1 MAEQQPAY
9 ADFEDY
15 RYMQRIVVV
24 VRWFLLASW
33 LIVNHY
39 RATWVVSI
47 LYVDLIGVG
56 VVILNVWLH
65 LRLRRGRPVSRR
77 FAIGMSI
84 ADIVAITV
92 GIAVTNRFDNIF
104 FVIYYP
110 ALVGLALVVSS
121 IRFSVFLVSLTAAA
135 YSLVSLLLHPGID
148 TGMAEERDLAI
159 RITGM
164 FAIVLAANLVIRIE
178 RSRRLEAVEA
188 ERERSAENLRLQKI
202 AQDAEFAAAEQRFT
216 IRREIHDGL
225 VQSLYA
231 LTLQLAST
239 ATEAQRTAPSH
250 ISDRISKLVP
260 LSRQSLLEARHY
272 LHDLNPMLAGEG
284 ELSEVMENLCT
295 EFESITEIPVELV
308 VSGSPLQVPDG
319 TEAQLCRILQEA
331 LANVL
336 RHSGAKRVDVRL
348 SYGEAS
354 VTVRISDDGR
364 GFSVGDTH
372 RGFGLE
378 SITTRTHELG
388 GTAEIVSGNGNGT
401 KVEVTVPVAIP
412 VRGSDEG

>member
-24 VRWFLLASW
+24 VRWFVIVSW
-33 LIVNHY
+33 LAVNHY
-39 RATWVVSI
+39 RVDWDVTL
-47 LYVDLIGVG
+47 LYVDLIGLG
-56 VVILNVWLH
+56 IAILNGWLH
-65 LRLRRGRPVSRR
+65 LRLRADRPVSRR
-77 FAIGMSI
+77 FAVGMSI
-84 ADIVAITV
+84 GDIVAITA
-92 GIAVTNRFDNIF
+92 GIAVTGRFDNIF
-104 FVIYYP
+104 FVLYYP

-121 IRFSVFLVSLTAAA
+121 ARFSVLLVSLTAAA
-135 YSLVSLLLHPGID
+135 YSLVSILLRPGID
-148 TGMAEERDLAI
+148 TGAAEERDLAG
-159 RITGM
+159 RIIGM
-164 FAIVLAANLVIRIE
+164 YAIVLAANLVTKIE
-178 RSRRLEAVEA
+178 RGRRLEAVEA
-188 ERERSAENLRLQKI
+188 EQERSIENLRLQKI
-202 AQDAEFAAAEQRFT
+202 AQDAEIAAAEQRFQ

-239 ATEAQRTAPSH
+239 ATEAERMMPGA

-284 ELSEVMENLCT
+284 ELAEVMENLCT
-295 EFESITEIPVELV
+295 EFESITEIPVELI
-308 VSGSPLQVPDG
+308 VSGVPLQVPDT

-336 RHSGAKRVDVRL
+336 KHSGAGRVEVKL
-348 SYGEAS
+348 SYSDTS
-354 VTVRISDDGR
+354 VTVGISDDGR
-364 GFSVGDTH
+364 GFDVSDTR

-378 SITTRTHELG
+378 SMTTRTQELG
-388 GTAEIVSGNGNGT
+388 GTAEIVSEDGGGT
-401 KVEVTVPVAIP
+401 KVEVTVPIAVST
-412 VRGSDEG
+412 RGKADA